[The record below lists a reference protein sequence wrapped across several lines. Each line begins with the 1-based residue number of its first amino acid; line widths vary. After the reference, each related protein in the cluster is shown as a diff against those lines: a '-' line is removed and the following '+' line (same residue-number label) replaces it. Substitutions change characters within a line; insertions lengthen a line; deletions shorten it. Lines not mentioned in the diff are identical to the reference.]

1 MNRNFHLY
9 KKRFLITL
17 LWAFGF
23 VGLINE
29 GAHLLLKEKTD
40 RPPETVEIS
49 IPAGT
54 AKRIESGE
62 AASTIPSELIFVIGD
77 TLLVNNQD
85 DVPHELGPLWIP
97 ADSNASLLMEDANK
111 YTLGCTF
118 QPSRYLDFDVRSRT
132 TSISRLQAFGLATP
146 PTAMFFFLYSLLV
159 FPMKGIDKEENHP
172 DQIIL
177 HKE

>member
-1 MNRNFHLY
+1 MNKNFPLY
-9 KKRFLITL
+9 KKRFLLSL
-17 LWAFGF
+17 LGAFIF

-29 GAHLLLKEKTD
+29 GTHLLLKEKTD

-54 AKRIESGE
+54 AERVNAGE
-62 AASTIPSELIFVIGD
+62 AVPSIPSELIFVLGD
-77 TLLVNNQD
+77 TLQVINED

-97 ADSNASLLMEDANK
+97 AGSSASLLMENANK

-132 TSISRLQAFGLATP
+132 TAKSRYQAFGLATP

-159 FPMKGIDKEENHP
+159 FPFKENSEKENLTEEIMSK
-172 DQIIL
+172 D
-177 HKE
+177 

>member
-1 MNRNFHLY
+1 MNKNFSLY
-9 KKRFLITL
+9 KKRFLVSL
-17 LWAFGF
+17 VGAFIF

-29 GAHLLLKEKTD
+29 GTHLLLKEKTD

-54 AKRIESGE
+54 AERVNAGE
-62 AASTIPSELIFVIGD
+62 AVPSIPSELIFVIGD
-77 TLLVNNQD
+77 TLQVINED

-97 ADSNASLLMEDANK
+97 AGSSASLLMENANK

-118 QPSRYLDFDVRSRT
+118 QPSRYLNFDVRSRT
-132 TSISRLQAFGLATP
+132 TSITRLQAFALATP

-159 FPMKGIDKEENHP
+159 FPLKEMGKEENSIDEVSP
-172 DQIIL
+172 N
-177 HKE
+177 E